1 MTETHISQPPASA
14 TKSEKNT
21 LVALL
26 LCIFLG
32 TLGVHRFY
40 VGKIGTGFAVLGVAI
55 VTLGIGGAVWAIVDI
70 IAIARSKFQDK
81 AGATLV
87 WS

>member
-1 MTETHISQPPASA
+1 MTETHTTPASA
-14 TKSEKNT
+14 TSEKNT

-26 LCIFLG
+26 LAIFLG
-32 TLGVHRFY
+32 TIGVHRFY

-55 VTLGIGGAVWAIVDI
+55 VTLGVGGAVWAIVDI
-70 IAIARSKFQDK
+70 IAIARSKFQDNE
-81 AGATLV
+81 GRTLV

>member
-1 MTETHISQPPASA
+1 MTETTTPSA
-14 TKSEKNT
+14 TSEKNT
-21 LVALL
+21 LAALL

-32 TLGVHRFY
+32 TLGVHRFF
-40 VGKIGTGFAVLGVAI
+40 VGKIGTGFAMIGVTV
-55 VTLGIGGAVWAIVDI
+55 VTLGAGGVVWTIVDI

-81 AGATLV
+81 EGKTLV

>member
-1 MTETHISQPPASA
+1 MTETTTPRPAAAA
-14 TKSEKNT
+14 TSEKNT

-26 LCIFLG
+26 LAIFLG

-40 VGKIGTGFAVLGVAI
+40 VGKIGTGFAVLGVTV
-55 VTLGIGGAVWAIVDI
+55 VTLGIGGVVWAIVDI
-70 IAIARSKFQDK
+70 IAIARSKFQDND
-81 AGATLV
+81 GRTLV

>member
-1 MTETHISQPPASA
+1 MTETTTPRTAA
-14 TKSEKNT
+14 TSEKNT

-26 LCIFLG
+26 LAIFLG

-40 VGKIGTGFAVLGVAI
+40 VGKIGTGFAVIGVTV
-55 VTLGIGGAVWAIVDI
+55 VTLGAGGVVWSIVDI

-81 AGATLV
+81 EGRTLV

>member
-1 MTETHISQPPASA
+1 MTETTTPRPATA
-14 TKSEKNT
+14 TTSDKNT
-21 LVALL
+21 LAALL

-32 TLGVHRFY
+32 TLGVHRFF
-40 VGKIGTGFAVLGVAI
+40 VGKIGTGFAMIGVTV
-55 VTLGIGGAVWAIVDI
+55 VTLGAGGVVWTIIDI

-81 AGATLV
+81 EGRTLV

>member
-1 MTETHISQPPASA
+1 MTETRTAQPAASA
-14 TKSEKNT
+14 TTSEKNT

-40 VGKIGTGFAVLGVAI
+40 VGKIGTGLAALGVTV
-55 VTLGIGGAVWAIVDI
+55 VTLGVGGVVWTIIDI

-81 AGATLV
+81 QGRTLV

>member
-1 MTETHISQPPASA
+1 MTETTTPSA
-14 TKSEKNT
+14 TSEKNT
-21 LVALL
+21 LAALL

-32 TLGVHRFY
+32 TLGVHRFF
-40 VGKIGTGFAVLGVAI
+40 VGKIGTGFAMIGVTV
-55 VTLGIGGAVWAIVDI
+55 VTLGAGGVVWTIVDI

-81 AGATLV
+81 EGRTLV

>member
-1 MTETHISQPPASA
+1 MTETTTPRPAAA
-14 TKSEKNT
+14 TSEKNT

-32 TLGVHRFY
+32 TLGVHRFF
-40 VGKIGTGFAVLGVAI
+40 VGKIGTGFAMLGVTV
-55 VTLGIGGAVWAIVDI
+55 VTLGIGGVVWVIIDI
-70 IAIARSKFQDK
+70 IAIARAKFQDK
-81 AGATLV
+81 DGRTLV

>member
-1 MTETHISQPPASA
+1 MTETTTPHSA
-14 TKSEKNT
+14 TATTSEKNT
-21 LVALL
+21 LAALL

-32 TLGVHRFY
+32 TLGVHRFF
-40 VGKIGTGFAVLGVAI
+40 VGKIGTGFAMIGVTV
-55 VTLGIGGAVWAIVDI
+55 VTLGAGGVVWTIVDI

-81 AGATLV
+81 EGRTLV

>member
-1 MTETHISQPPASA
+1 MTETTTPHPASGTA
-14 TKSEKNT
+14 SEKST
-21 LVALL
+21 LAALL

-32 TLGVHRFY
+32 TLGVHRFF
-40 VGKIGTGFAVLGVAI
+40 VGKIGTGFAMLGVTI
-55 VTLGIGGAVWAIVDI
+55 VTLGFGGVVWAIVDI

-81 AGATLV
+81 EGRTLV